1 MGAYLMWLFHVST
14 EVVVFLYE
22 VLRLAKADG
31 GAVLPHTASE
41 VSEAHHS
48 KGHAQLWVNDNHNK

>member
-41 VSEAHHS
+41 VSEVHHS
-48 KGHAQLWVNDNHNK
+48 KGHAQL